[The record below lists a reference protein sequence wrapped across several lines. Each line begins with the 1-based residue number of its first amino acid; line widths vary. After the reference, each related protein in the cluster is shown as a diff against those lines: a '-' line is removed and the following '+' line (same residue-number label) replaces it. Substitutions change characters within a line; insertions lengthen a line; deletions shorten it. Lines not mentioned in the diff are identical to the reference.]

1 MSLRSA
7 LASRLAQTLAS
18 NEQVRD
24 TEERADASRN
34 VGCQAVTSV
43 PARSRGK
50 VAGVLRSVVLRPRE
64 GVPTLEAELF
74 DGSGALD
81 LVWLG
86 RRTIDGI
93 EPGRR
98 IRVEGMVCDVDGRRT
113 MFNPRYELRPRPG
126 E

>member
-7 LASRLAQTLAS
+7 LASRIAATLAS
-18 NEQVRD
+18 NEQVED

-34 VGCQAVTSV
+34 VGCSAVTSL
-43 PARSRGK
+43 PDRTRGK

-64 GVPTLEAELF
+64 GVPTMEAELF